1 MPAVTPALSPATPGI
16 ENYLLVGSD
25 SREGSDPSD
34 PDYANVGGV
43 DTQPG
48 QRSDTLMVL
57 RYDTKNGS
65 VSLMS
70 VPRDLWARIGSGEK
84 FDKINAAYRHG
95 PDTVVRTVQR
105 ALNIPIHHYLEVNFQ
120 GFKTI
125 VDAIHGVE
133 LCVDRASR
141 DKHTGFY
148 IGRHMCKT
156 VNGTQAL
163 AFARSRHFEQKY
175 KDEGWKMDATADIGR
190 TARQRKFVA
199 SLLKS
204 SARYVAEHPLDA
216 ASVMREAASA
226 LSVDSGLELVD
237 LARKLRP
244 VADGGTVSHA
254 LPVANDMV
262 GNRSIVRLT
271 ADATPLLAW
280 FAGTGPE
287 PPPAG

>member
-1 MPAVTPALSPATPGI
+1 MLF
-16 ENYLLVGSD
+16 
-25 SREGSDPSD
+25 
-34 PDYANVGGV
+34 
-43 DTQPG
+43 
-48 QRSDTLMVL
+48 RS
-57 RYDTKNGS
+57 
-65 VSLMS
+65 
-70 VPRDLWARIGSGEK
+70 
-84 FDKINAAYRHG
+84 
-95 PDTVVRTVQR
+95 
-105 ALNIPIHHYLEVNFQ
+105 
-120 GFKTI
+120 
-125 VDAIHGVE
+125 
-133 LCVDRASR
+133 
-141 DKHTGFY
+141 
-148 IGRHMCKT
+148 
-156 VNGTQAL
+156 
-163 AFARSRHFEQKY
+163 
-175 KDEGWKMDATADIGR
+175 DATADIGR

-204 SARYVAEHPLDA
+204 SARYVAQHPLDA
-216 ASVMREAASA
+216 ATVMREAASA